1 MNTLVDIILPN
12 YNSEKYIDE
21 TLKSIINQSLKNW
34 KLYIVDDASA
44 DSSLE
49 KIEKYNSDNRID
61 IIKLNENKGPG
72 HCRNQA
78 LKLCK
83 SKYISFIDSD
93 DVWSTEKLE
102 EQINFMSKSNIKFSY
117 TNFLS
122 FKVKK
127 EDKVFQEKKYL
138 PQKFDYESF
147 TKSTSLCTS
156 SMIIER
162 EVIGDLRFLEKGICE
177 DYFFKC
183 EILKK
188 CGEAK
193 IYEKH
198 LTFYRYRSKSLQ
210 SNRIKNIITIWN
222 INKNFNKMTLIK
234 NFISI
239 FFISIN
245 SIKRHGF
252 K

>member
-1 MNTLVDIILPN
+1 
-12 YNSEKYIDE
+12 
-21 TLKSIINQSLKNW
+21 
-34 KLYIVDDASA
+34 
-44 DSSLE
+44 
-49 KIEKYNSDNRID
+49 
-61 IIKLNENKGPG
+61 
-72 HCRNQA
+72 
-78 LKLCK
+78 
-83 SKYISFIDSD
+83 
-93 DVWSTEKLE
+93 
-102 EQINFMSKSNIKFSY
+102 
-117 TNFLS
+117 
-122 FKVKK
+122 
-127 EDKVFQEKKYL
+127 
-138 PQKFDYESF
+138 
-147 TKSTSLCTS
+147 
-156 SMIIER
+156 MIIER

-198 LTFYRYRSKSLQ
+198 LTLYRYRSKSLQ